1 MTFPFAVQIIFL
13 LLVIGGV
20 IAYIGN
26 YVGKSIG
33 KRRLTI
39 FNLRP
44 RHTAMTITVISGVL
58 IAFLTL
64 GVLLIVS
71 QDARTAFLGLDKLKS
86 QISEKS
92 QELTAANDT
101 LKKLNDELA
110 AKLAEQKALEGKL
123 TGAKTEIGQLSKA
136 KQKLSREVAVT
147 RQGEVIFKKGDVMTL
162 SLIKAGPE
170 KSKIEAG
177 LKQILAAADAN
188 LRSYG
193 IKGSKPLVTVAAEDL
208 DQAVY
213 SLTGQNKVFV
223 VKLIALRN
231 TLWGEE
237 VPAQFDIIENKLI
250 FKENAEIAAGEIAAK
265 LSSPQ
270 IEQEVTR
277 ILGLARQAALEAG
290 VQTDTS
296 GSLGSLPYSQIVDLA
311 RKIKSADRKTSLK
324 VYAKKDIY
332 TIGPLDINFK
342 TSFIK

>member
-1 MTFPFAVQIIFL
+1 MTFPFTVQIILL
-13 LLVIGGV
+13 LLVIGGA

-26 YVGKSIG
+26 YVGKYIG
-33 KRRLTI
+33 KQRLTI

-44 RHTAMTITVISGVL
+44 RHTAMMITVLSGVL

-71 QDARTAFLGLDKLKS
+71 QDARTAFLGLDKLKE
-86 QISEKS
+86 QIALKTV
-92 QELTAANDT
+92 ELNAAN
-101 LKKLNDELA
+101 LELQQKLSQTKD
-110 AKLAEQKALEGKL
+110 LEEKL
-123 TGAKTEIGQLSKA
+123 TGAKSEIGQLNKA
-136 KQKLSREVAVT
+136 KQKLSREVKVT
-147 RQGEVIFKKGDVMTL
+147 RQGEVILKKGEVITL
-162 SLIKAGPE
+162 SLIQAGPE

-177 LKQILAAADAN
+177 LKQILASADAN

-193 IKGSKPLVTVAAEDL
+193 IKSNKSLVTVAPDDF

-223 VKLIALRN
+223 VKLVALRN

-237 VPAQFDIIENKLI
+237 VPAQFDIIENKLV
-250 FKENAEIAAGEIAAK
+250 FKENTEIANGEIAAK
-265 LSSPQ
+265 LSAPQ

-290 VQTDTS
+290 IQTDPS

-311 RKIKSADRKTSLK
+311 RKIKNYDRKTILRIS
-324 VYAKKDIY
+324 AKKDIY
-332 TIGPLDINFK
+332 TSGPLDINFR
-342 TSFIK
+342 TSFK

>member
-1 MTFPFAVQIIFL
+1 MTFPFAVQIILL

-26 YVGKSIG
+26 YVGKYIG

-44 RHTAMTITVISGVL
+44 RHTAMTITVMSGVL

-64 GVLLIVS
+64 GVLLVVS

-92 QELTAANDT
+92 QELNAANET

-110 AKLAEQKALEGKL
+110 AKLAEQKTLEAKL
-123 TGAKTEIGQLSKA
+123 TSARA
-136 KQKLSREVAVT
+136 EVRVT
-147 RQGEVIFKKGDVMTL
+147 RQGEVIFKKGEVITL

-177 LKQILAAADAN
+177 LRQILAAADAN
-188 LRSYG
+188 LRGYG
-193 IKGSKPLVTVAAEDL
+193 IKGNKLLITVAAEDF

-213 SLTGQNKVFV
+213 ALVGQNKVFV

-237 VPAQFDIIENKLI
+237 VPAQFDIMENKLI
-250 FKENAEIAAGEIAAK
+250 FRENAEIAAGEIAAK

-290 VQTDTS
+290 VQSDIA

-311 RKIKSADRKTSLK
+311 RKIKSTDRKTNLK
-324 VYAKKDIY
+324 VCAKRDIY
-332 TIGPLDINFK
+332 TSGPLEIIFK
-342 TSFIK
+342 TSFK

>member
-1 MTFPFAVQIIFL
+1 MIFPFAAQVVLL
-13 LLVIGGV
+13 LLVIGGA

-26 YVGKSIG
+26 YVGKYIG

-44 RHTAMTITVISGVL
+44 RHTAMTITVLSGVL
-58 IAFLTL
+58 IAILTL
-64 GVLLIVS
+64 GVLLAVS
-71 QDARTAFLGLDKLKS
+71 QDARTAFLGLDRLKS

-92 QELTAANDT
+92 AELSAAKEA
-101 LKKLNDELA
+101 LKLLNDELSV
-110 AKLAEQKALEGKL
+110 KLAEQKTLAAKL
-123 TGAKTEIGQLSKA
+123 TGARAEIGSLNKA
-136 KQKLSREVAVT
+136 RQKLSREVAVT
-147 RQGEVIFKKGDVMTL
+147 RQGEVIFKKGEVIML

-170 KSKIEAG
+170 KNKIEAG
-177 LKQILAAADAN
+177 LRQILAAADAN

-193 IKGSKPLVTVAAEDL
+193 ARGSNLVTMATDDF

-213 SLTGQNKVFV
+213 SLTGQDKVFV

-250 FKENAEIAAGEIAAK
+250 FKENAEIAAGDIAAK
-265 LSSPQ
+265 LSPPQ

-277 ILGLARQAALEAG
+277 ILELARQAALAAG
-290 VQTDTS
+290 VQPDTS

-311 RKIKSADRKTSLK
+311 RKIKSADRKTGLK
-324 VYAKKDIY
+324 VCAKKDIY
-332 TIGPLDINFK
+332 ASGPLEIVFK
-342 TSFIK
+342 TSSK

>member
-1 MTFPFAVQIIFL
+1 M
-13 LLVIGGV
+13 
-20 IAYIGN
+20 
-26 YVGKSIG
+26 
-33 KRRLTI
+33 
-39 FNLRP
+39 
-44 RHTAMTITVISGVL
+44 

-71 QDARTAFLGLDKLKS
+71 QDARTAFLGLDKLKN

-92 QELTAANDT
+92 QELTAANET
-101 LKKLNDELA
+101 LKKMNDELA
-110 AKLAEQKALEGKL
+110 AKLAEQKALEEKL
-123 TGAKTEIGQLSKA
+123 TGAKTEIGNLNKA
-136 KQKLSREVAVT
+136 KQKLSREVTVT
-147 RQGEVIFKKGDVMTL
+147 RQGEVIFKKGDVITL

-170 KSKIEAG
+170 KGKIEAG
-177 LKQILAAADAN
+177 LRQILASADAN
-188 LRSYG
+188 LRGSG
-193 IKGSKPLVTVAAEDL
+193 IKGKKVLTVATEDF
-208 DQAVY
+208 DQALY

-223 VKLIALRN
+223 VKLVALRN

-265 LSSPQ
+265 LSSAQ

-277 ILGLARQAALEAG
+277 ILGLARLAAIEAG

-324 VYAKKDIY
+324 LYAKKDIF
-332 TIGPLDINFK
+332 TIGPLDIVFK
-342 TSFIK
+342 TSFK